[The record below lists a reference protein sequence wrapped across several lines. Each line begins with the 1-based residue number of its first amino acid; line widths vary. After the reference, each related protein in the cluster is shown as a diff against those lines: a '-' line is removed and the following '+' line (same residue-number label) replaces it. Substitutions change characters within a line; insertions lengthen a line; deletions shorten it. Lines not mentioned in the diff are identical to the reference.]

1 MCLRKRGNYTKKVWN
16 HMVMRY
22 RLITRVDA
30 EVQLY
35 TSVVYRD
42 IVQMLSERCLQSK

>member
-22 RLITRVDA
+22 RLIARVDA